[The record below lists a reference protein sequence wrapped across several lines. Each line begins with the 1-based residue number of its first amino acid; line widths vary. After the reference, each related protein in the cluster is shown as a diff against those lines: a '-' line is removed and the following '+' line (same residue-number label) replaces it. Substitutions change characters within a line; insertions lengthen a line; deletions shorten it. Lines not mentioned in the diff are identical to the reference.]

1 MSTVARSTCTLTC
14 ERNER
19 SACDMAHP
27 PLAPASQSATAAAP
41 AASVRIA
48 QVTARGFRCIGDLT
62 VDLESSTTFLVGENN
77 TGKTSLLSAIS
88 AALGRHRPNDDDL
101 SRRADG
107 TTSARA
113 EVDLIIR
120 PGVGDTF
127 GAFERGAFGGNAH
140 RPTGEPTEFVG
151 IRSAFSKSREGGQLL
166 VQRAFLQPGR
176 QGLVVSPAEFHPS
189 ALNLFE
195 CELLDASRDL
205 VADLGS
211 KSSRWGRV
219 LFDLQIPELPD
230 ENGAPHP
237 LSRTTLEATLRS
249 LADDMRQASPVL
261 TQLERDLARLAQV
274 QNTVG
279 DVSLLPFPPQIEEV
293 MRSVEILLSHGA
305 APALPLRFHGMGSR
319 SLAALFVFSTLCS
332 LRLGADQEMRPH
344 FLTLVEEPES
354 HLHPQAITAL
364 RAELDLLP
372 GQRIVSTHSAH
383 LVSEAPPRSIR
394 VLRRTD
400 GAFRVFQLSHDTLAE
415 TARFRRFVERPFGEF
430 FFSRLV
436 IFGDG
441 AAERDALPVM
451 LASALGLSPSA
462 LGVTVVDCESLNHP
476 QVPKLMAAATELGLP
491 WIVFVDNDAAG
502 QAALAAINDPDTGL
516 ALTITSRRAVVAGA
530 TAVEQLLL
538 DAGYGDEVAE
548 VAAEQGDTA
557 ETAADQLQY
566 LKRHKG
572 WVGEA
577 VASRALGKGKAV
589 PAPVVELAARVDEL
603 LGRAPA
609 AASTRGLS

>member
-1 MSTVARSTCTLTC
+1 MSLPSGPPTVQSTTTTV
-14 ERNER
+14 
-19 SACDMAHP
+19 P
-27 PLAPASQSATAAAP
+27 APV
-41 AASVRIA
+41 ASVRIA
-48 QVTARGFRCIGDLT
+48 QVTARGFRCIGDLS
-62 VDLESSTTFLVGENN
+62 VDLESTTTFLVGENN

-101 SRRADG
+101 SRLADG
-107 TTSARA
+107 TTSTKA

-120 PGVGDTF
+120 PGIGDTF
-127 GAFERGAFGGNAH
+127 GAFERGAFGANVH
-140 RPTGEPTEFVG
+140 RITGESSEFVG
-151 IRSAFSKSREGGQLL
+151 IRSTFSKSREGGQLL

-230 ENGAPHP
+230 ADGVPHP

-249 LADDMRQASPVL
+249 LAVDMRQASPVL
-261 TQLERDLARLAQV
+261 TQLETDLARLAQV

-305 APALPLRFHGMGSR
+305 TPALPLRFHGMGSR

-332 LRLGADQEMRPH
+332 LRLGADKEMRPH

-372 GQRIVSTHSAH
+372 GQRIVSTHSSH

-394 VLRRTD
+394 VLRRTE
-400 GAFRVFQLSHDTLAE
+400 GAFRVFRLSHETLAD
-415 TARFRRFVERPFGEF
+415 TARFRRFVERPFG
-430 FFSRLV
+430 
-436 IFGDG
+436 

-451 LASALGLSPSA
+451 LAAALGLPPSA
-462 LGVTVVDCESLNHP
+462 LGVTIVDCESLNHP
-476 QVPKLMAAATELGLP
+476 QVPKLVAAAEELGLP

-502 QAALAAINDPDTGL
+502 VAAIGNITDPDTGV
-516 ALTITSRRAVVAGA
+516 AMTISSRRAVVAGA
-530 TAVEQLLL
+530 RAIEQLLL
-538 DAGYGDEVAE
+538 DAGYGDEIVQ
-548 VAAEQGDTA
+548 VAAEQGDAVTTA
-557 ETAADQLQY
+557 GEQLQY
-566 LKRHKG
+566 LKKNKG

-577 VASRALGKGKAV
+577 VASRALSNGKVV
-589 PAPVVELAARVDEL
+589 PAPVVKLAERIDEL
-603 LGRAPA
+603 FGAGKGGGP
-609 AASTRGLS
+609 